1 MGGLLRRWG
10 RLRNIGFFCR
20 DARSYKSGTKRL
32 LNTQS
37 TDLDSA
43 MKNKVSA
50 EPKVQK
56 KKVAKFS
63 FGDTTPYGG
72 VSESSLPAR
81 GTDKKVEQMLS
92 DIVTRLE
99 RIEEKIDEN
108 VYPPESAI
116 KPEFIKRVKK
126 AQAEIAKGKGK
137 TYESMDV
144 FIKAISE

>member
-1 MGGLLRRWG
+1 M
-10 RLRNIGFFCR
+10 
-20 DARSYKSGTKRL
+20 DYKVTAK
-32 LNTQS
+32 
-37 TDLDSA
+37 
-43 MKNKVSA
+43 
-50 EPKVQK
+50 PKIRK
-56 KKVAKFS
+56 KTPAKLS
-63 FGDTTPYGG
+63 FTEAAPYGG

-81 GTDKKVEQMLS
+81 GTNKKVEQMLS

-126 AQAEIAKGKGK
+126 AQAEIAKGKAK
-137 TYESMDV
+137 TYESMDA